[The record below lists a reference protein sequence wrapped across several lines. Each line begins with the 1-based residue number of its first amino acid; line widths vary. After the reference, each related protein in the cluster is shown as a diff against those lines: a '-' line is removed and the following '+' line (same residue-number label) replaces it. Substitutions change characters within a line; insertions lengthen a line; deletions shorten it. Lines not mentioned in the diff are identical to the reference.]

1 LRAGAGSAADA
12 MERRART
19 AADLAPSW
27 ASRFLKLAYR
37 REWAE
42 AEELVEESIILGVPL
57 DVEALN
63 PSDEPLTPIGA
74 SIKDTTPLSLF
85 VALQGL
91 GHNIHVEA
99 YGRSL
104 LGVALQ
110 NGREDIAR
118 RLLDAGISLT
128 TTADCPPLDAI
139 RDSLAHMVDELVAL
153 GADVNGGSYK
163 PLWQAAN
170 ERRWRVLHALLDA
183 GADARLPSG
192 ASRSQTASDLLRW
205 DAEAAM
211 RKREGAR
218 REQNWDVL
226 DAYEALLAE
235 EEAGDVGVAERRLAH
250 AVRWTWRRR
259 RYAVVG
265 VWV

>member
-1 LRAGAGSAADA
+1 

-63 PSDEPLTPIGA
+63 PSNEPLTPIGA
-74 SIKDTTPLSLF
+74 SIDTTAPLSLF
-85 VALQGL
+85 VALQEL
-91 GHNIHVEA
+91 GHNIHVGA

-110 NGREDIAR
+110 YGREDIAR

-153 GADVNGGSYK
+153 GADVDSGK
-163 PLWQAAN
+163 CTPLWMAAHDH
-170 ERRWRVLHALLDA
+170 RLRVVHALLDA
-183 GADARLPSG
+183 GADARVPSG
-192 ASRSQTASDLLRW
+192 WSQHETASRSLRW
-205 DAEAAM
+205 DADVAM
-211 RKREGAR
+211 HTREGAR
-218 REQNWDVL
+218 REQDWDVL
-226 DAYEALLAE
+226 DAYEALLAAE
-235 EEAGDVGVAERRLAH
+235 AAGDVGVAERRLAH
-250 AVRWTWRRR
+250 AVRWSWRRR